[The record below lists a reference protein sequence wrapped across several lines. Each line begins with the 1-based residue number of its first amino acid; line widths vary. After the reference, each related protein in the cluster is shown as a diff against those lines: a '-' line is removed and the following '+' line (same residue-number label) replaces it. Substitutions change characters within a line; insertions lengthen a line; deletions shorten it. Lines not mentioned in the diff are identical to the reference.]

1 MKSNIEE
8 LAGTVVNKAAGEME
22 ATAAVETSES
32 SEPAVDTTAT
42 TAATTTA
49 SAAATATAAATTT
62 AETAAIATTATAA
75 ATAATATA
83 AATTT
88 AETAATTAAATTAAA
103 TTAAATAATATA
115 TSATSATSAT
125 ATLATAA
132 ATDYYSEGK
141 RYNSFVGY
149 YRRRYGERVQKL
161 VLDAGF
167 SCPNRDGTVGWGG
180 CSYCDN
186 AAFHPGYSTPGK
198 ALLAQIE
205 EGIEFQRVRYPRV
218 RHYLGYFQAYS
229 NTYGTLERLRRA
241 YEEVLSHP
249 EVVGIVIGTRPDCVD
264 EEKLDY
270 LSGLAGGRVLK
281 GWRRTFGGSGIDGGW
296 ANERSADSG
305 SGANGWRADDR
316 STNDRSTNDRSTN
329 DRSTNSISANSIS
342 ANGRSTNGGSIDDR
356 STNNGSADGGLPE
369 GKTIDAPIVVVEYGI
384 ESCYDATLRR
394 INRGHDFERARRAVE
409 MTAERGLDTGA
420 HFILGLPGET
430 REMLLDQCDA
440 ISSLPLRSVKF
451 HQLQI
456 VKGTAME
463 KEYAADPSAFYRP
476 GLDEYLDF
484 VIDILERL
492 RPDLYI
498 ERVAGEVPPRFVNDT
513 PWGLVRNFEILR
525 MLDRRMEE
533 RGARQGRLF
542 PK

>member
-42 TAATTTA
+42 TAATAATTTA
-49 SAAATATAAATTT
+49 SAAATATA
-62 AETAAIATTATAA
+62 TAT
-75 ATAATATA
+75 
-83 AATTT
+83 
-88 AETAATTAAATTAAA
+88 
-103 TTAAATAATATA
+103 
-115 TSATSATSAT
+115 ATSATSAT

-132 ATDYYSEGK
+132 ATDYYPEGK

-229 NTYGTLERLRRA
+229 NTYGTLERLQRA

-316 STNDRSTNDRSTN
+316 STNDRSTNS
-329 DRSTNSISANSIS
+329 
-342 ANGRSTNGGSIDDR
+342 GSIDDR

-394 INRGHDFERARRAVE
+394 INRGHDFECARRAVE

-542 PK
+542 SK

>member
-42 TAATTTA
+42 TAATTAA
-49 SAAATATAAATTT
+49 SAAATA
-62 AETAAIATTATAA
+62 
-75 ATAATATA
+75 
-83 AATTT
+83 
-88 AETAATTAAATTAAA
+88 TAAA

-115 TSATSATSAT
+115 TATSATSATSAT
-125 ATLATAA
+125 TTLATAE
-132 ATDYYSEGK
+132 ATDYYSDGK
-141 RYNSFVGY
+141 HYNSFVGY

-229 NTYGTLERLRRA
+229 NTYGTLERLQRA

-296 ANERSADSG
+296 VNERSADSG

-316 STNDRSTNDRSTN
+316 STNDRSTD

-342 ANGRSTNGGSIDDR
+342 TNSISANGRSANSISANSRSTNGGSIDDR

-394 INRGHDFERARRAVE
+394 INRGHDFECARRAVE